1 MASANVIE
9 ITDANFDTEVTGSSV
24 PVLVDFWAPWCGPCR
39 MIAPLI
45 DEIADEKVGAV
56 KVGKVNV
63 DDNPQVAAKFR
74 IQAIPT
80 ILIFKNG
87 EKKDQITGLT
97 SKSDLVAKLE
107 AAA

>member
-9 ITDANFDTEVTGSSV
+9 FTDANFDIEVIGATT

-45 DEIADEKVGAV
+45 DEIADEKAGSI

-63 DDNPQVAAKFR
+63 DDNPQTAAKFR

-97 SKSDLVAKLE
+97 SKGDLVAKL

>member
-9 ITDANFDTEVTGSSV
+9 LTDANFDTEVNGSST

-63 DDNPQVAAKFR
+63 DDNPQTAAKFR

-87 EKKDQITGLT
+87 EKKEQITGLT
-97 SKSDLVAKLE
+97 SKSDLIAKIE
-107 AAA
+107 AA

>member
-9 ITDANFDTEVTGSSV
+9 LTDANFDAEVTGSST

-45 DEIADEKVGAV
+45 DEIADEKAGAV

-63 DDNPQVAAKFR
+63 DDNPQTAAKFR

-87 EKKDQITGLT
+87 EKKEQITGLT
-97 SKSDLVAKLE
+97 SRSDLIAKIE
-107 AAA
+107 AA